1 MASKL
6 QRIRE
11 QQLLS
16 IDFISSVI
24 DVDPKHYK
32 EFENGNRVLEDEKL
46 SVVLGLLGIDSSD
59 IEEQAIEEEVPL
71 GLARTYQD
79 LSEKDRKELNK
90 LIVFGKEIEKNIAWI
105 VRF

>member
-16 IDFISSVI
+16 KD
-24 DVDPKHYK
+24 
-32 EFENGNRVLEDEKL
+32 FENGNRVLEDEKL

-59 IEEQAIEEEVPL
+59 IEEQAIEEELPL